1 MQESVAKVANN
12 IVDAL
17 RNQPMV
23 MAILVFNALI
33 FIFVFY
39 SVHDRRQQ
47 DHVIMKQL
55 IDDQTEVRK
64 LLFQCLPN
72 SR

>member
-1 MQESVAKVANN
+1 MQEQVAKVANN

-17 RNQPMV
+17 RNQPM
-23 MAILVFNALI
+23 MIAILVFNALI
-33 FIFVFY
+33 FTFVFY

-47 DHVIMKQL
+47 DHVIMTQL
-55 IDDQTEVRK
+55 INDQSEVRR

-72 SR
+72 GR